1 MGVRILPEV
10 AEVIFALL
18 PIFTTQDRGG
28 RPEKREMGSIQ
39 SIYAEKDKIQKYSAQ
54 RIWSKGYKY
63 PTLS

>member
-1 MGVRILPEV
+1 MRILPEV

-28 RPEKREMGSIQ
+28 PEKREMGSIQ
-39 SIYAEKDKIQKYSAQ
+39 SIYAEKDKIQKYSKH
-54 RIWSKGYKY
+54 RIWSKRYNY

>member
-1 MGVRILPEV
+1 MRILPDV

-28 RPEKREMGSIQ
+28 CPEKREMGSIQ
-39 SIYAEKDKIQKYSAQ
+39 SIYAEKDKIQKYSEH
-54 RIWSKGYKY
+54 RIWSKRYNY